1 LDSRTIGAALAAVV
15 SLAACDVADPREI
28 LTPGEI
34 VVDYDPASDTR
45 LHVPDSSEAGGA
57 LAVSLW
63 TAGNACVRMGRT
75 DVGVSGDTVTI
86 EPLDWVRTGT
96 GVACAD
102 VLLLIDHSVD
112 LQLPPA
118 DSAWVVIRGRE
129 FASGDPVEIEQVVV
143 VR

>member
-57 LAVSLW
+57 LGVSLW
-63 TAGNACVRMGRT
+63 TAGNACVRAGRT
-75 DVGVSGDTVTI
+75 DVGVSADTVTI
-86 EPLDWVRTGT
+86 EPLDWVRTG
-96 GVACAD
+96 VACAD
-102 VLLLIDHSVD
+102 VLVLIDHSVD

>member
-1 LDSRTIGAALAAVV
+1 MRRILPFVALLVV
-15 SLAACDVADPREI
+15 ALAACDVSDPREI
-28 LTPGEI
+28 LSPGEI

-86 EPLDWVRTGT
+86 EPLDWVRM

-102 VLLLIDHSVD
+102 LLVLIDHSVD
-112 LQLPPA
+112 VQLPPA
-118 DSAWVVIRGRE
+118 DSAWVVILGRE